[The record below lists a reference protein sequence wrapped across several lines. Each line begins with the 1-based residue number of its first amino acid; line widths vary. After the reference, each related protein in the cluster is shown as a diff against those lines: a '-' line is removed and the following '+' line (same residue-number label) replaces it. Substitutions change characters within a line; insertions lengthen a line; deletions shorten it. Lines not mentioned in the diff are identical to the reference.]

1 MSVTSISNNTYMY
14 IGFYKSLFKLNDKF
28 IYYLTHLLYKIS
40 NFIKKLVINSIE
52 GQVYDKVFCI
62 YSNI

>member
-28 IYYLTHLLYKIS
+28 IYYLTHLLYKI
-40 NFIKKLVINSIE
+40 
-52 GQVYDKVFCI
+52 
-62 YSNI
+62 